1 MGGVINHMVLPL
13 YPQEIATVPIVQE
26 AVWRTLV
33 DLCEEEK
40 ISFPFRGSKSQTIH
54 SVAPAK
60 HAYLQESQRLY
71 CSCPSSL
78 QFPPTGLPA
87 VRTQQPNTGT

>member
-1 MGGVINHMVLPL
+1 MGGLINHMVLPL

-40 ISFPFRGSKSQTIH
+40 ISFPLGVRNPK
-54 SVAPAK
+54 
-60 HAYLQESQRLY
+60 
-71 CSCPSSL
+71 PSIL
-78 QFPPTGLPA
+78 
-87 VRTQQPNTGT
+87 